1 MVPYRYFV
9 LYKPFGI
16 LSQFSGEPET
26 TLGWLFPF
34 PKEVYP
40 VGRLDKDSEGL
51 LLLTDDKALNEYLL
65 HPSHG
70 HSRTY
75 YVQVE
80 GIPSQEAL
88 QALADGVTIR
98 VDGREHLTLPA
109 EAALL
114 PSLPELPERHP
125 PIRFRKSVPDSW
137 LSLRLVEGKNRQV
150 RRMTAAVG
158 LPTLRLVRWSME
170 ELDIAGYQV
179 GEVREFEQETLFQ
192 LLKID
197 KKRLYAAK
205 RSEKLGGVRN
215 FTRTKPRKGGR

>member
-1 MVPYRYFV
+1 MAAFRYFV

-16 LSQFSGEPET
+16 LSQFSGDPDT
-26 TLGWLFPF
+26 TLGCLFPF

-65 HPSHG
+65 HPSRG

-80 GIPSQEAL
+80 GVPSPEAL
-88 QALADGVTIR
+88 LTLSEGVSIR
-98 VDGREHLTLPA
+98 VDGRDYRTLPA
-109 EAALL
+109 VAKELRE
-114 PSLPELPERHP
+114 SPELPERNP

-137 LSLRLVEGKNRQV
+137 LSLCLIEGKNRQV

-170 ELDIAGYQV
+170 GLDIAGYQV
-179 GEVREFEQETLFQ
+179 GEVREFDQEELFQ

-205 RSEKLGGVRN
+205 GSEKWGGVRN